1 MMLCLRKGAKVCGKR
16 TLYFFTDFILYFSP
30 VLQFFRELFTFYAT
44 KLGLQIA
51 EIAYLL
57 QSQPCSFDRTK
68 SSPAKPYGKGL
79 RGCFYVFLIFYA
91 FVTVTASSRSN

>member
-1 MMLCLRKGAKVCGKR
+1 MDNLFVHFSLF
-16 TLYFFTDFILYFSP
+16 LFFTDLFCIFLP

-79 RGCFYVFLIFYA
+79 RSCFYVFDFYA

>member
-1 MMLCLRKGAKVCGKR
+1 MDNLFVHFSLFFI
-16 TLYFFTDFILYFSP
+16 FFTDFILYFSP

-79 RGCFYVFLIFYA
+79 QGCFYIY
-91 FVTVTASSRSN
+91 

>member
-1 MMLCLRKGAKVCGKR
+1 MDNLLCI
-16 TLYFFTDFILYFSP
+16 FTIFIFYRFYSVFSP

-79 RGCFYVFLIFYA
+79 RGCFYVF
-91 FVTVTASSRSN
+91 

>member
-1 MMLCLRKGAKVCGKR
+1 MDNLFVHFSLF
-16 TLYFFTDFILYFSP
+16 LFFTDFILYFSP
-30 VLQFFRELFTFYAT
+30 VLQFFRVAFLHFMST

>member
-1 MMLCLRKGAKVCGKR
+1 MDNLFVHFSL
-16 TLYFFTDFILYFSP
+16 FFIFLTILFCIFLP
-30 VLQFFRELFTFYAT
+30 VSLQFFRELFTFYAT

>member
-16 TLYFFTDFILYFSP
+16 TLYFFTDFILCFSP

-79 RGCFYVFLIFYA
+79 RGCFYTL
-91 FVTVTASSRSN
+91 